1 MTQTLEPELRR
12 VFAETW
18 AAEHGGASAPPLERD
33 TVLLDSGL
41 DSMGFA
47 IFVSN
52 LEEAVG
58 FDPFSLAQDAF
69 YPRTFGEFVDFYD
82 RYNPAK

>member
-1 MTQTLEPELRR
+1 MSLTLEPDLRR

-18 AAEHGGASAPPLERD
+18 AAEHGTAAPELAHD

-58 FDPFSLAQDAF
+58 FDPFSLSQDAF
-69 YPRTFGEFVDFYD
+69 YPRTFGEFVAFYD
-82 RYNPAK
+82 RFNPAR

>member
-1 MTQTLEPELRR
+1 MKSLESDLRR
-12 VFAETW
+12 IFEETW
-18 AAEHGGASAPPLERD
+18 ASEHGTPAPLLKMD

-52 LEEAVG
+52 LEDEVG
-58 FDPFSLAQDAF
+58 FDPFSLSQDAY
-69 YPRTFGEFVDFYD
+69 YPQTFGDFVAFYD
-82 RYNPAK
+82 KFNPIK